1 MKSETRNAYL
11 HAMGIQVWRVRQTVP
26 PTDAKSGNH
35 SPRQTRVDSATPL
48 AAQIAVPANA
58 PSAPQQYDE
67 FDIAAHSAGA
77 MIVDLAASTFRAGP
91 SATNSAPQIRETS
104 DTFADLTAVWAALQT
119 EVRGC
124 TACKLHQGRTQTVFG
139 VGDQHA
145 RWMIIGEA
153 PGADEDRQG
162 EPFVGRAGKLLNE
175 MLFAVGVKREQVYI
189 ANIVKCRPPNN
200 REPEPDEAA
209 ACSRY
214 LHTQVKLIQPKLIVC
229 VGRIAATNLLGTHPT
244 LSQYRG
250 KLHRYADTEIPVV
263 VTYHPAYLL
272 RNPLDKR
279 RAWQDLQFA
288 VSVYRPGAQ

>member
-11 HAMGIQVWRVRQTVP
+11 HAMGIQVWRAREPGT
-26 PTDAKSGNH
+26 PTNTKSE
-35 SPRQTRVDSATPL
+35 
-48 AAQIAVPANA
+48 VPAA
-58 PSAPQQYDE
+58 RQPRADCAIT
-67 FDIAAHSAGA
+67 IATQTDG
-77 MIVDLAASTFRAGP
+77 VAASVAP
-91 SATNSAPQIRETS
+91 APQIREPSPTR
-104 DTFADLTAVWAALQT
+104 ADATAAWAALQT

-124 TACKLHQGRTQTVFG
+124 TACRLHQGRTQTVFG

-162 EPFVGRAGKLLNE
+162 EPFVGRAGQLLNE
-175 MLFAVGVKREQVYI
+175 MLFAVGAKRDQVYI
-189 ANIVKCRPPNN
+189 ANILKCRPPNN
-200 REPEPDEAA
+200 REPQPDEAA

-214 LHTQVKLIQPKLIVC
+214 LRAQIELIQPKLIVC

-250 KLHRYADTEIPVV
+250 KLHRYADTDIPVV
-263 VTYHPAYLL
+263 VTFHPAYLL

-288 VSVYRPGAQ
+288 VSVYRPDAQ